1 MITEWITRFLLIQIS
16 IAIFFLTVEN
26 NSRYDVLYPKNSLQ
40 EFYPKIQITPFK
52 HAHFENFE
60 TIREK
65 NITTSIRFILI
76 RHQI

>member
-26 NSRYDVLYPKNSLQ
+26 NSMRCIIPKISLQ

-65 NITTSIRFILI
+65 NITTSIRFTLI